1 MLQVFQR
8 STIPAQKV
16 KAQCDLALICQQMG
30 DLDVAE
36 INFYQAVE
44 ASKSLSEP
52 TRTRELFRSMY
63 HQAQLYM
70 SLEDQNAYVR
80 VLEDLTSQQVVE
92 VNEWQQRAR
101 SEQALAEIPDLVD
114 RRTSQ
119 GSSGFVQDPSVL
131 QQPTRK
137 RKWQMD

>member
-1 MLQVFQR
+1 
-8 STIPAQKV
+8 
-16 KAQCDLALICQQMG
+16 MG

-63 HQAQLYM
+63 HQAQLYL
-70 SLEDQNAYVR
+70 SLGDQNAYVR

-101 SEQALAEIPDLVD
+101 SEQGLAEIPDLVD

-119 GSSGFVQDPSVL
+119 GSSSFGQNPSVL